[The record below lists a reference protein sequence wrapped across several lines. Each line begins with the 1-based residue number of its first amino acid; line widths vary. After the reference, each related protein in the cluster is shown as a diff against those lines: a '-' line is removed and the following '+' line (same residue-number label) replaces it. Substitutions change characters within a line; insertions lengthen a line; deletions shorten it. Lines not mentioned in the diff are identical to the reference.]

1 MYLLQTVPRLLGVG
15 YSKEMVL
22 ADEPVSKAAVLHSC
36 TKFLIAQQCN
46 LTEILANRNKHGVTH
61 GAYRNNSMLDLLGC

>member
-36 TKFLIAQQCN
+36 TKIEILQCN
-46 LTEILANRNKHGVTH
+46 LAEILTKK
-61 GAYRNNSMLDLLGC
+61 SPPPKKKK